1 MLISEDNVKRG
12 NWPLAIVEEI
22 YQGKD
27 GLVRTATLQ
36 TKMGKR
42 RRSVQKLYLLEE
54 AHSVEESLQNSEP
67 IQSQSLPRISTGM
80 RHATKVHTPGDKGKR
95 NSTNNK
101 DLDSLPIPV
110 GSIAQLVER
119 RSRNPKMR
127 VQIPLETT
135 NFSLSFAVS
144 D

>member
-54 AHSVEESLQNSEP
+54 VHSVEESLQNSEP

-101 DLDSLPIPV
+101 DLDSTRQGGENV
-110 GSIAQLVER
+110 KSINYT
-119 RSRNPKMR
+119 RSGREVKAPSR
-127 VQIPLETT
+127 LGI
-135 NFSLSFAVS
+135 
-144 D
+144 

>member
-27 GLVRTATLQ
+27 GLVRMATLR

-54 AHSVEESLQNSEP
+54 AHTVEESLQNSEP
-67 IQSQSLPRISTGM
+67 IQNQSLPRISPGM
-80 RHATKVHTPGDKGKR
+80 HYATEVHMPGDKEKR

-101 DLDSLPIPV
+101 HLDSTREGRENV
-110 GSIAQLVER
+110 KSINYT
-119 RSRNPKMR
+119 RSGQEVKAPSRLG
-127 VQIPLETT
+127 I
-135 NFSLSFAVS
+135 
-144 D
+144 